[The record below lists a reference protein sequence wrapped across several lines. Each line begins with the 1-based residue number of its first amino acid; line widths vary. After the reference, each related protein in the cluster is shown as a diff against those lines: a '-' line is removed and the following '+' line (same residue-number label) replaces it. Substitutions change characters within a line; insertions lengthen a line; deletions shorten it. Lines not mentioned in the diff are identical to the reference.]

1 MIPKAMWKQL
11 EAAEQRAGPPMSI
24 SIVYCGWNHSAPRRD
39 EYGAYLKA
47 WKVGEPDI
55 AITKRESAGASKM
68 YSFDHTKVPKVSD
81 EQT

>member
-1 MIPKAMWKQL
+1 
-11 EAAEQRAGPPMSI
+11 MSI
-24 SIVYCGWNHSAPRRD
+24 SIMFCGWNYCDPRRD